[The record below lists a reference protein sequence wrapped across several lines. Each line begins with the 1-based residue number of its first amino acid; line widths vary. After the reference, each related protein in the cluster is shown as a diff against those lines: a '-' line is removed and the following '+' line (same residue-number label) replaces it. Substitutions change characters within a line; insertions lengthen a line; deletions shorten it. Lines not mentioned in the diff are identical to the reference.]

1 MQATFALGIYM
12 KQEEWRGNISY
23 NACVTIPFFTY
34 FKALWCFA
42 FILPLKDFVVVV
54 SLLEFQFEWKV
65 VMSPKMIENLVKKL
79 VQKKN
84 CLKNGSLLP
93 IFHQPLSTVTTF
105 NYKVSLGR
113 TKDKKEKANFFYVV
127 FYVQTTFIYFRVSV
141 DYVNSLSLFNCSS
154 SSKDRYR
161 QAGPGTCLVISSS

>member
-1 MQATFALGIYM
+1 
-12 KQEEWRGNISY
+12 
-23 NACVTIPFFTY
+23 
-34 FKALWCFA
+34 
-42 FILPLKDFVVVV
+42 
-54 SLLEFQFEWKV
+54 
-65 VMSPKMIENLVKKL
+65 MSPKMIENLVKKL

-93 IFHQPLSTVTTF
+93 VFHQPLSTVTTF

-113 TKDKKEKANFFYVV
+113 TANFFYVV
-127 FYVQTTFIYFRVSV
+127 FYVQTTFIYFQVSV

-161 QAGPGTCLVISSS
+161 QAGPGTCIVISSS

>member
-1 MQATFALGIYM
+1 MFALGIYM
-12 KQEEWRGNISY
+12 KQEGWRGNIFY
-23 NACVTIPFFTY
+23 IACVTIPFFTY

-54 SLLEFQFEWKV
+54 SLLEFQLEWKV

-93 IFHQPLSTVTTF
+93 VFHQPLSTVTTF

-113 TKDKKEKANFFYVV
+113 TANFFYVV
-127 FYVQTTFIYFRVSV
+127 FYVQTTFIYFQVSV

-161 QAGPGTCLVISSS
+161 QAGPGTCIVISSS

>member
-1 MQATFALGIYM
+1 M

-54 SLLEFQFEWKV
+54 SLLEFKFEWKV

-79 VQKKN
+79 VQKN

-93 IFHQPLSTVTTF
+93 VFHQPLSTVTTF

-113 TKDKKEKANFFYVV
+113 TANFFYIV
-127 FYVQTTFIYFRVSV
+127 FYVDHIYLLLSQCWLCKFLFFVQLQQFI
-141 DYVNSLSLFNCSS
+141 
-154 SSKDRYR
+154 KDRYR
-161 QAGPGTCLVISSS
+161 QAGPGTCIAISSS